1 MAMAGSR
8 VRRRSPVD
16 TSDAAAAVKR
26 YAAVVD
32 EFIKNANVRQGAP
45 GKKGF
50 GSGALQIDGKIFAML
65 SSQRHFVV
73 KLPRDRVDAL
83 VAARYGSR
91 FDPGHGRLM
100 KEWFVA
106 GPSLDVDWV
115 ALAKEALAFVADRR

>member
-1 MAMAGSR
+1 MARAGTRGRKS
-8 VRRRSPVD
+8 SPVD

-32 EFIKNANVRQGAP
+32 EFIKNANVRKGAP

-50 GSGALQIDGKIFAML
+50 GSEALQSDGKIFAML

-83 VAARYGSR
+83 VAARHGSR

-106 GPSLDVDWV
+106 SLDVDWV
-115 ALAKEALAFVADRR
+115 ALAKEALSFVADRR

>member
-1 MAMAGSR
+1 M
-8 VRRRSPVD
+8 
-16 TSDAAAAVKR
+16 TAVKR
-26 YAAVVD
+26 YAAVVE
-32 EFIKNANVRQGAP
+32 EFTRNANVSKGAP

-50 GSGALQIDGKIFAML
+50 GSEALQFDGKIFAML
-65 SSQRHFVV
+65 SSQRRFVV

-83 VAARYGSR
+83 VAARRGSR

-115 ALAKEALAFVADRR
+115 ALAQEALSFVADRR

>member
-1 MAMAGSR
+1 MAMAATR
-8 VRRRSPVD
+8 VRKRSPVD

-50 GSGALQIDGKIFAML
+50 GSEALQIDGKIFAML

-83 VAARYGSR
+83 VAARHGSR

-106 GPSLDVDWV
+106 SLDVDWV
-115 ALAKEALAFVADRR
+115 ALAKEALAF

>member
-1 MAMAGSR
+1 MAGTR
-8 VRRRSPVD
+8 VRKRSSVD
-16 TSDAAAAVKR
+16 TSDATAAVKR

-32 EFIKNANVRQGAP
+32 ELIKNANVNKGAP

-50 GSGALQIDGKIFAML
+50 GSGSLQIDGKIFAML
-65 SSQRHFVV
+65 SSQQRFVV

-83 VAARYGSR
+83 AAARRGSR

-115 ALAKEALAFVADRR
+115 ALAKEALSFVGDRR